1 MTWARTPKLGAY
13 TGLTAAALFAAL
25 LLRRP
30 ELGVVA
36 APFVLSL
43 ALGLM
48 TAVPPRIDA
57 TLTLDRDRA
66 VQGEDVQ
73 AELRLRSP
81 RTVERLEV
89 RPVLPLGIDLAATG
103 PLLVQLAAGDE
114 RVLRL
119 RLHCR
124 RWGGYRIGPIAV
136 RAGDR
141 LGLLAA
147 EDRLDV
153 RRPLTV
159 YPHPELLR
167 TPVRPARTQRLVGD
181 QLARHAGDGVEFAE
195 LRPYVAGDQ
204 LRQVNWRVSA
214 RRGAL
219 HVNQQHPDRNADVV
233 LFLDTFTDVG
243 DEQGSST
250 LDLTVRAAAAL
261 AGRYLAS
268 RDGVGLVAFGGYL
281 HWLYPAA
288 GRAQAWRMLDVLLQ
302 TQAVTSYADKTIQVI
317 PVRMLPPGAL
327 ILGLTP
333 LLDQRGVDAL
343 MDLRGRGFKVVL
355 LVISPV
361 PFIHPGQ
368 GEPGEQ
374 AFRLWRL
381 QREVVQA
388 RYQRLGV
395 PVVEWR
401 PDRPLEAVVEEVRT
415 FQRRVRGRA

>member
-1 MTWARTPKLGAY
+1 MNWTRTPKLGAY
-13 TGLTAAALFAAL
+13 LALTAAALFAAL

-36 APFVLSL
+36 VPFVLFL

-48 TAVPPRIDA
+48 TAVPPSIDA

-66 VQGEDVQ
+66 VQGEEVQ
-73 AELRLRSP
+73 AQLCLRSVT
-81 RTVERLEV
+81 TVERLEV
-89 RPVLPLGIDLAATG
+89 QPVLPHGIELEAND
-103 PLLVQLAAGDE
+103 PLLLRLEAGND

-119 RLHCR
+119 RLRCR
-124 RWGGYRIGPIAV
+124 RWGGYRIGPINARISDRFGLFAV
-136 RAGDR
+136 ESQLDISR
-141 LGLLAA
+141 L
-147 EDRLDV
+147 
-153 RRPLTV
+153 LTV
-159 YPHPELLR
+159 FPQPEPLR
-167 TPVRPARTQRLVGD
+167 TLVRPPRSQRLVGD

-195 LRPYVAGDQ
+195 LRPYVTGDQ
-204 LRQVNWRVSA
+204 LRKVNWRVSA
-214 RRGAL
+214 CRGAL
-219 HVNQQHPDRNADVV
+219 HVNEHHPDRNADVV
-233 LFLDTFTDVG
+233 LFLDTFTDDG
-243 DEQGSST
+243 DEQGST

-261 AGRYLAS
+261 AGRYLTS
-268 RDGVGLVAFGGYL
+268 RDRVGLVAFGGYL
-281 HWLYPAA
+281 QWLYPAT
-288 GRAQAWRMLDVLLQ
+288 GRAQAWRVLDVLLQ

-327 ILGLTP
+327 VLGLSP

-343 MDLRGRGFKVVL
+343 MDLRGRGFKVVV

-381 QREVVQA
+381 EREVLQT

-401 PDRPLEAVVEEVRT
+401 PDRPLEAVLEEVAT
-415 FQRRVRGRA
+415 FQRRIRGHA

>member
-1 MTWARTPKLGAY
+1 MSWARTPKLGAY
-13 TGLTAAALFAAL
+13 AGLAAAALFAAL

-30 ELGVVA
+30 ELVA
-36 APFVLSL
+36 VATPFVLSL

-73 AELRLRSP
+73 AKLCLRSV
-81 RTVERLEV
+81 TAVERLEV
-89 RPVLPLGIDLAATG
+89 RPVLPGGIDVDATE
-103 PLLVQLAAGDE
+103 PLVLQLAAGEE
-114 RVLRL
+114 RVLGL
-119 RLHCR
+119 RLHCH
-124 RWGGYRIGPIAV
+124 RWGGYRIGPIDV
-136 RAGDR
+136 RASDR

-147 EDRLDV
+147 AGQLEISP
-153 RRPLTV
+153 PLTV
-159 YPHPELLR
+159 FPQPEPLR
-167 TPVRPARTQRLVGD
+167 TLVRPSRTQRLVGD

-195 LRPYVAGDQ
+195 LRPYVPGDQ
-204 LRQVNWRVSA
+204 LRKVNWRVSA

-219 HVNQQHPDRNADVV
+219 HVNQHHPDRNADVV

-243 DEQGSST
+243 DEQGST

-261 AGRYLAS
+261 AGRYLTS
-268 RDGVGLVAFGGYL
+268 RDRVGLVAFGGYL
-281 HWLYPAA
+281 QWLYPAT
-288 GRAQAWRMLDVLLQ
+288 GRAQAWRVLDVLLQ

-317 PVRMLPPGAL
+317 PVRMLAPGAL
-327 ILGLTP
+327 VLGLSP
-333 LLDQRGVDAL
+333 LLDQRGVHAL
-343 MDLRGRGFKVVL
+343 MDLRGRGFQVVL

-368 GEPGEQ
+368 GGPGEQ
-374 AFRLWRL
+374 AYRLWRL

-401 PDRPLEAVVEEVRT
+401 PDRPLEAVLEEVAT
-415 FQRRVRGRA
+415 FQRRIRGHA

>member
-1 MTWARTPKLGAY
+1 MNWARTPKLGAY
-13 TGLTAAALFAAL
+13 LGLTAAALFAAL

-30 ELGVVA
+30 ELVVVA
-36 APFVLSL
+36 APFVLFL

-66 VQGEDVQ
+66 VQGEEVQ
-73 AELRLRSP
+73 AELRLRSGT
-81 RTVERLEV
+81 TVERLEV
-89 RPVLPLGIDLAATG
+89 RPVLPRGIELEANG
-103 PLLVQLAAGDE
+103 PLLLRLEAGNG
-114 RVLRL
+114 RVLGLRL
-119 RLHCR
+119 RCR
-124 RWGGYRIGPIAV
+124 RWGGYRIGPVNV
-136 RAGDR
+136 RASDR
-141 LGLLAA
+141 FGLLAA
-147 EDRLDV
+147 EGQLDIS
-153 RRPLTV
+153 RPLTV
-159 YPHPELLR
+159 FPQPEPLR
-167 TPVRPARTQRLVGD
+167 TLVRPPRTQRLVGD

-204 LRQVNWRVSA
+204 LRKVNWRVSA

-219 HVNQQHPDRNADVV
+219 HVNQHHPDRNADVV
-233 LFLDTFTDVG
+233 LFLDTFTEVG
-243 DEQGSST
+243 DEQGST

-268 RDGVGLVAFGGYL
+268 RDRVGLVAFGGYL
-281 HWLYPAA
+281 QWLYPAT
-288 GRAQAWRMLDVLLQ
+288 GRTQAWRVLEVLLQ

-327 ILGLTP
+327 VLGLTP

-343 MDLRGRGFKVVL
+343 MDLRGRGFQVVF
-355 LVISPV
+355 LVVSPV
-361 PFIHPGQ
+361 PFIPPSE
-368 GEPGEQ
+368 GEAGEQ

-381 QREVVQA
+381 QRQVVQA